1 MPRPERQYTRL
12 NPTSRKC
19 HPESGSALEIPA
31 PRHDPRR
38 PAVGWYAKGIAI
50 FRPVTH
56 RRPAIRVWGWIVLVA
71 ILTCGEA
78 ATATLHPTPAGSDRL
93 SPLSPVEPP
102 PRPTPLALWGP
113 MGFAGLAAGL
123 LLGDWIAR
131 HRLARSLM
139 SESGAGQAPW
149 TLVPIRASH
158 AGDPSPM
165 GPMEPAT
172 LAGQN
177 RDGLSIDPPSSL
189 PTPAPFLA
197 MALHGT
203 SECDANSPAP
213 AVSANHRPLDYASL
227 WHQIVAVTSEA
238 EDFELAL
245 EGALQVLGEATDWVA
260 GEAWVSNLDSSALE
274 CSPAWFC
281 VVAGLDLFRKAS
293 LGLTFG
299 PGCDQPG
306 RAWQNQYPEWVGN
319 YELESIE
326 RCSRSQMALGVG
338 LRSSVALPILSG
350 ERVLAVLVL
359 FSPHPRDC
367 DPILLSQL
375 ARMTGQLGPVL
386 QHKQA
391 EVRYRN
397 LFERAIEG
405 IFQVAPDGRYL
416 HANPAFA
423 TILGYES
430 PSAAVKALNA
440 TDRRL
445 YVRPSDE
452 VYFLELLENSREAC
466 NFECQVYRQDGQR
479 IWVDQRAQAVRDR
492 GGRLLY
498 YEGCLLDITSRKWVE
513 AQLQY
518 NSSHDVLTGLWNR
531 AWFLERLVD
540 AVSRCR
546 RDQNFRFAL
555 LFIDIDGFKRIN
567 NSLGYWMG
575 DRLLMML
582 AGRLEK
588 AIPPDRVL
596 ARTGGDEFV
605 VLLEYSTGDEVPGSG
620 QFDLVTALAAQIQ
633 DVFHD
638 PFVLDGRDVFLQASI
653 GIVCR
658 PESHQ
663 DARPDQPYRILRDAD
678 TALQRAKQRRN
689 GSFVVFDAALQSDT
703 EQLLQLETDLRWA
716 IERREF
722 RLHYQPI
729 VCLDSYGIVGF
740 ESLIRWQH
748 PQQGLLMPNAFIG
761 LAEDRGAILPIGN
774 WVLQSACKQIADW
787 KARIPEVFPL
797 WLNINLSARQLVPE
811 LADLIEVLMDAYD
824 LNGGELRLEITE
836 TSLAL
841 DPKASRACLERL
853 RERHIKICLDDFGT
867 GYCSLNYLR
876 EFPIDAIKIERS
888 FIQAMLDN
896 QRDAAIVRAIINLA
910 NDLGLSVIAEGIETT
925 AQSDRLRALGC
936 GFGQGYL
943 FSRAVPIE
951 QATEMLTTPS
961 PTDLWDFQDI

>member
-1 MPRPERQYTRL
+1 MSDMSEPTAGQAAWRL
-12 NPTSRKC
+12 LPIR
-19 HPESGSALEIPA
+19 A
-31 PRHDPRR
+31 PRS
-38 PAVGWYAKGIAI
+38 A
-50 FRPVTH
+50 H
-56 RRPAIRVWGWIVLVA
+56 RSSSG
-71 ILTCGEA
+71 
-78 ATATLHPTPAGSDRL
+78 
-93 SPLSPVEPP
+93 PVEPATVLDHK
-102 PRPTPLALWGP
+102 RNGWP
-113 MGFAGLAAGL
+113 MV
-123 LLGDWIAR
+123 
-131 HRLARSLM
+131 
-139 SESGAGQAPW
+139 
-149 TLVPIRASH
+149 T
-158 AGDPSPM
+158 
-165 GPMEPAT
+165 
-172 LAGQN
+172 
-177 RDGLSIDPPSSL
+177 PSSL

-203 SECDANSPAP
+203 SERDANSPSPTVVAP
-213 AVSANHRPLDYASL
+213 TRSLDYASL

-238 EDFELAL
+238 DDFELAL
-245 EGALQVLGEATDWVA
+245 EGVLQVLSEATDWVA
-260 GEAWVSNLDSSALE
+260 GEAWVSNLDGSALE

-281 VVAGLDLFRKAS
+281 TVAGLDLFRKAS

-299 PGCDQPG
+299 LGCDQPG
-306 RAWQNQYPEWVGN
+306 RAWHNQYPEWVGN

-326 RCSRSQMALGVG
+326 RCSRAQMALGVG

-359 FSPHPRDC
+359 FGLHHRDC

-423 TILGYES
+423 NILGYES
-430 PSAAVKALNA
+430 PLAAVKALNA

-546 RDQNFRFAL
+546 RDSGFRFAL

-605 VLLEYSTGDEVPGSG
+605 VLLEYNTEDEMASG
-620 QFDLVTALAAQIQ
+620 GQLDVVTTQAAQIQ

-638 PFVLDGRDVFLQASI
+638 PFVLDGRDVFLQASV

-678 TALQRAKQRRN
+678 TALQRAKQRRD

-841 DPKASRACLERL
+841 DPKASRNCLERL

-910 NDLGLSVIAEGIETT
+910 NDLGLSVIAEGIETI
-925 AQSDRLRALGC
+925 AQSDYLRDLGC

-951 QATEMLTTPS
+951 QATVMLTTPS
-961 PTDLWDFQDI
+961 PQTLWDFQNS